1 MDDEEGHPMVAM
13 RGIGRPQ
20 KPTLLSSVGLCHFV
34 TLGSVT
40 YSYSYCYSGGS
51 EADNRPVAQEDSSH
65 DPGHRE
71 RGPGRGT
78 DKNPPPAQEGD
89 MAVSYSFFR
98 PLDSCRYQAP
108 LELLPEG

>member
-1 MDDEEGHPMVAM
+1 MKGTAMVAM
-13 RGIGRPQ
+13 RGIGLPI
-20 KPTLLSSVGLCHFV
+20 KGNTSFIGWTLS
-34 TLGSVT
+34 LGSVT
-40 YSYSYCYSGGS
+40 YSYSYSGGS

-65 DPGHRE
+65 DAGHRE

-78 DKNPPPAQEGD
+78 DENPPPAQEGD
-89 MAVSYSFFR
+89 MAVSCSFFR

>member
-1 MDDEEGHPMVAM
+1 MKDTAMVAM
-13 RGIGRPQ
+13 RSIGRPRRQ
-20 KPTLLSSVGLCHFV
+20 RFFHRLDWLDFV

-40 YSYSYCYSGGS
+40 YSCSYSGGS
-51 EADNRPVAQEDSSH
+51 EADSRPVAQEDSSH
-65 DPGHRE
+65 NAGHRE

-89 MAVSYSFFR
+89 AAVSCFFFR
-98 PLDSCRYQAP
+98 PLDSCRYQTP